1 MGVVCR
7 CWSHA
12 LLRIGIVCVR
22 CVLAAYLA
30 IRKLGSLTQPEQKHK
45 HESPLHPQGGETVG
59 RFFRVGGGGLLLRIW
74 GNYVQILSLRFRFG
88 VARALPVFI
97 QIHVNNTP
105 VFSQSRLNKS
115 PSSARAPSTKSYSS
129 AGAFS
134 TKSYLLARAP
144 STKCLFRLDPL
155 QQNPRFWPEPFQN
168 KFARRQGSCNK
179 MSVLC

>member
-12 LLRIGIVCVR
+12 LLRIGIVFVH

-45 HESPLHPQGGETVG
+45 HESPLHPQGGETAG
-59 RFFRVGGGGLLLRIW
+59 RFFRRGGGVAQDLGELCPNLELEVSVW
-74 GNYVQILSLRFRFG
+74 CGQSPPRFRLNPCQQHTRFQPEP
-88 VARALPVFI
+88 LE
-97 QIHVNNTP
+97 QITV
-105 VFSQSRLNKS
+105 LGKS
-115 PSSARAPSTKSYSS
+115 PFNKILFV
-129 AGAFS
+129 GQGFS
-134 TKSYLLARAP
+134 TKSFLLARAP

-155 QQNPRFWPEPFQN
+155 RQNPRFWPELFQN

-179 MSVLC
+179 MSVFC